1 MNRAVLVFEYR
12 PKPCSEPQAAK
23 ALITRHAPDISCGQ
37 KRSAA
42 QNKKGT
48 LKNSLGIQE
57 TSGGPKLKMQ
67 IVAKP
72 PRSGWRQFRC

>member
-42 QNKKGT
+42 QNKKR
-48 LKNSLGIQE
+48 NAQEQLGNPGNQRR
-57 TSGGPKLKMQ
+57 
-67 IVAKP
+67 AKIENANC
-72 PRSGWRQFRC
+72 R